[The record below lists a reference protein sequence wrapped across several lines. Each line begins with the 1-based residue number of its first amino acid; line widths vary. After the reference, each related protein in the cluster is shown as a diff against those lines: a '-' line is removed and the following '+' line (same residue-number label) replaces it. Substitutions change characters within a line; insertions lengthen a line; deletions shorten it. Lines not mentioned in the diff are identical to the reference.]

1 MKLWR
6 ARPSAPAPGAHKVL
20 TGPDRKK
27 AVEEAIPVGVEV
39 AGQWAWRLLAVIALL
54 VVFGILIATLKEI
67 VIPFMVSILVSALLV
82 PFKNVMLKAGWPKW
96 LAVVV
101 ALVVA
106 LVVIAGLVFVI
117 VQQVHSGLPD
127 IEKRSVAAYNQFTS
141 FLKTSPLGI
150 SDSQLNGYLA
160 QAGKAIQENQSTL
173 ISGAAK
179 VGSTAIS
186 LITGSLLVIFSTIF
200 ILIDGGGIWA
210 WVVRLFPRRA
220 RAAVDGAGNAGW
232 VTLTSFVRAQITVAG
247 VDAVGITLGAFIIG
261 LVAGPFPLLIPIG
274 IIVFLGSFI
283 PVVGAV
289 VAGALAVIVALVY
302 DGPVAALFMLGVV
315 ILVQELE
322 GHFLQPFLMGS
333 AVKIH
338 GLAVVFA
345 VAGGSFLAGIPGALF
360 AVPVVAVIN
369 VMVKYVARGDWRN
382 VPKPRPTPNDVES
395 VND

>member
-6 ARPSAPAPGAHKVL
+6 ARPVAPNTVARRTP

-27 AVEEAIPVGVEV
+27 AVEESIPVAVEI
-39 AGQWAWRLLAVIALL
+39 AGQWAWRLLAVIAVL

-67 VIPFMVSILVSALLV
+67 VIPFMISILVSALLV
-82 PFKNVMLKAGWPKW
+82 PFRNVMIRAGWPRA

-127 IEKRSVAAYNQFTS
+127 IEKRSVTAYDQFRS

-150 SDSQLNGYLA
+150 SDSQLSDYVA
-160 QAGKAIQENQSTL
+160 QASKAIQANSSSIL
-173 ISGAAK
+173 SGAAK
-179 VGSTAIS
+179 VGSTAVS

-220 RAAVDGAGNAGW
+220 RPAVDGAGSAGW

-261 LVAGPFPLLIPIG
+261 LVSGGFPLLIPIG

-315 ILVQELE
+315 VLVQELE

-382 VPKPRPTPNDVES
+382 LPEPRPVPSDVES
-395 VND
+395 VNE